1 MVATAAKEVQSAPVL
16 YRELP
21 RLGSIAR
28 IAVAKGWQRYVEQ
41 LGLRRLAR
49 GERAADAGTTSD
61 AQRLREALQE
71 LGPTFVKFGQMLA
84 TRSDVFPESFV
95 SELAKLRSQVP
106 AFPGEAARAIVEREL
121 GTPVAKLFARFE
133 ETPFAAASIAQV
145 HRATL
150 ANGRDVVVKIQRPGI
165 EETVASDLA
174 LLRYGARLL
183 DRNLA
188 RLRQYSLPA
197 LVEEFAD
204 MIVLEL
210 DFTHEAANTARFA
223 EANAAEPAVWVPPVL
238 WPLSSRRV
246 LTMEY
251 SAGRMI
257 DVRHP
262 RGAAARRRL
271 AADLIRLFLTNV
283 FEHGV
288 FHADPHAGNV
298 FVLDDGR
305 LCFHDFG
312 ALGRLNPRD
321 QENLRQLLLAI
332 IARDSAWLADTYLAM
347 GGVEGAV
354 DRAAFVRDI
363 GVTLERYYAA
373 GAGGRSFS
381 VTLSEFVR
389 LGRVHRVRLLREGAL
404 VARAFMTL
412 ESLAH
417 ELDAEFDAI
426 EALRRYSARLFR
438 DLFRPATDD
447 AALARSYR
455 SLSAARDS
463 LAALPIAV
471 RRVLEQVGG
480 EGLSVRIRHD
490 ALGGLDREIARAAN
504 RIAFGMI
511 VAAVVIGASIVLTV
525 HAGPHVEGLPL
536 LGLAGFALAVALG
549 LGWAVAVTR
558 SRKL

>member
-1 MVATAAKEVQSAPVL
+1 MVEKAAKPVHSTGVPL
-16 YRELP
+16 RELP

-28 IAVAKGWQRYVEQ
+28 IAVAKGWQHYVEQ
-41 LGLRRLAR
+41 LGFGRLAP
-49 GERAADAGTTSD
+49 GERATDVGTTSD

-84 TRSDVFPESFV
+84 TRSDFFPESFV
-95 SELAKLRSQVP
+95 SELAKLRSEVQP
-106 AFPGEAARAIVEREL
+106 FPGEAARAIVEHEL
-121 GTPVAKLFARFE
+121 GAPLAELFATFE

-150 ANGRDVVVKIQRPGI
+150 AGGRDVVVKIQRPGI
-165 EETVASDLA
+165 EETVESDLT
-174 LLRYGARLL
+174 LLRYAARLL

-188 RLRQYSLPA
+188 GLRQYSLPA

-204 MIVLEL
+204 MIVQEL
-210 DFTHEAANTARFA
+210 DFTREAANTERFA
-223 EANAAEPAVWVPPVL
+223 EANAAEPTVWVPQVL

-251 SAGRMI
+251 STGRMM
-257 DVRHP
+257 DARNP
-262 RGAAARRRL
+262 GDAAARRRL
-271 AADLIRLFLTNV
+271 AADLMRLFLTNV

-298 FVLDDGR
+298 FVLEDGR

-312 ALGRLNPRD
+312 AVGRLNPRD
-321 QENLRQLLLAI
+321 QENLRQLFLAI
-332 IARDSAWLADTYLAM
+332 VARDSAWLADTYLAM
-347 GGVEGAV
+347 GGVEGVV

-363 GVTLERYYAA
+363 GVALERYYAA
-373 GAGGRSFS
+373 GARGHSFS
-381 VTLSEFVR
+381 AILSEFVR
-389 LGRVHRVRLLREGAL
+389 LGRVHRVRLVRENAL
-404 VARAFMTL
+404 VAKAFMTV

-426 EALRRYSARLFR
+426 EAFRRYSTRLFA
-438 DLFRPATDD
+438 DLFRPAADD

-463 LAALPIAV
+463 LTALPIAV
-471 RRVLEQVGG
+471 RQVLEQVGG

-490 ALGGLDREIARAAN
+490 ALGGLDQEIARAAN

-536 LGLAGFALAVALG
+536 FGLAGFTLAVALG
-549 LGWAVAVTR
+549 LGWAVVVKR